1 MKYIVCEEPYRLLI
15 KHKPMPELQ
24 PGEVLLKLKKA
35 GVCGT
40 DLHAYEGTQPFFE
53 YPRILGHELA
63 AEYVAGN
70 SNRFNAGDRVTVLPY
85 FNCGTCVA
93 CRNGHTNCCEKMNV
107 FGVHTDGGMCEY
119 ITLPEAYV
127 INGQGLSYDELV
139 VVEPLA
145 IAAHGIKRAGVTA
158 TDTVLVMGIGPI
170 GAGLIAFAKIAGAKK
185 IIAMDV
191 NNYRLGY
198 AKNEQGADA
207 VINPLEEDVIS
218 RLREITDGDMP
229 TVVIDATGNKNV
241 MNDAFKY
248 MAHSGRYVLVGLQKE
263 PLTFSHPEFHK
274 RESTLMSSR
283 NATKADFDFVITA
296 IKSGNIDVTTY
307 ITHRLSFDSLA
318 ENFETLMDSS
328 RNVLKAVIEFDA

>member
-1 MKYIVCEEPYRLLI
+1 
-15 KHKPMPELQ
+15 MPELQ

>member
-1 MKYIVCEEPYRLLI
+1 
-15 KHKPMPELQ
+15 MPELQ

-127 INGQGLSYDELV
+127 IDGQGLSYDELV

-198 AKNEQGADA
+198 ATNEQGADA

-296 IKSGNIDVTTY
+296 IKSGSIDVATY

-318 ENFETLMDSS
+318 ENFEILMDSS

>member
-15 KHKPMPELQ
+15 KDKPLPELQ

-63 AEYVAGN
+63 AEYVAGGN
-70 SNRFNAGDRVTVLPY
+70 NEFIAGDRVTIIPY
-85 FNCGTCVA
+85 FNCGTCIA
-93 CRNGHTNCCEKMNV
+93 CRNGHTNCCEKIKV
-107 FGVHTDGGMCEY
+107 FGVHTDGGMSEY
-119 ITLPEAYV
+119 ITVPEAYV
-127 INGQGLSYDELV
+127 IHGQGLSYDELV

-145 IAAHGIKRAGVTA
+145 IAAHGIKRAAVTA
-158 TDTVLVMGIGPI
+158 NDTVLVMGLGPI
-170 GAGLIAFAKIAGAKK
+170 GAGLVAFAKIAGAKK

-198 AKNEQGADA
+198 AQEEQGAHA
-207 VINPLEEDVIS
+207 VINPLKEDVIS
-218 RLREITDGDMP
+218 RLREITEGDMP

-241 MNDAFKY
+241 MNEAFKY

-283 NATKADFDFVITA
+283 NATSADFDFVIA
-296 IKSGNIDVTTY
+296 CIKSGQIDVEKY
-307 ITHRLSFDSLA
+307 ITHRLSFESLPA
-318 ENFETLMDSS
+318 DFETLMDSS
-328 RNVLKAVIEFDA
+328 RNILKAVIEFDA